1 MQQLQL
7 DSNQIFHSPFFHFA
21 LHPPPM
27 WLEAAVRTIEAALP
41 FFLNT
46 IEASKMLS
54 RKQLSAAVYTC
65 SCYLWGDLPEICKRL
80 LQIVAQP
87 DYVE

>member
-65 SCYLWGDLPEICKRL
+65 SCYLWGDLPEICKCNTRSRIPL
-80 LQIVAQP
+80 VW
-87 DYVE
+87 Y

>member
-1 MQQLQL
+1 
-7 DSNQIFHSPFFHFA
+7 
-21 LHPPPM
+21 M

-46 IEASKMLS
+46 IEASKIMS
-54 RKQLSAAVYTC
+54 WKQLGAANYTC
-65 SCYLWGDLPEICKRL
+65 SCYLWSDLPEICNKL
-80 LQIVAQP
+80 MQIVAKP

>member
-1 MQQLQL
+1 
-7 DSNQIFHSPFFHFA
+7 
-21 LHPPPM
+21 M

-54 RKQLSAAVYTC
+54 RKQLSAAVYTHAVAIFGVIFLK
-65 SCYLWGDLPEICKRL
+65 SATLRIETSYFTKPCYQFQSYRTRIIIKFRSITKDVGW
-80 LQIVAQP
+80 V
-87 DYVE
+87 

>member
-7 DSNQIFHSPFFHFA
+7 DINQIFHSPFFHFA

-41 FFLNT
+41 FFSQHNRG
-46 IEASKMLS
+46 IKN
-54 RKQLSAAVYTC
+54 AVKKT
-65 SCYLWGDLPEICKRL
+65 
-80 LQIVAQP
+80 A
-87 DYVE
+87 